1 MTISTKLLT
10 NRKKIKVTNNNSL
23 VEGLNQNDLARLV
36 KPRVNIDEFKSKMG
50 EDADIAVLSFG
61 VVGKQPAEDLVDFF
75 EKGYDW
81 VLDSD
86 SSPGEFVRDI
96 YLVFVEI
103 ERTEELPA
111 QLQTLLE
118 DLVNLT
124 EIEVGQW
131 RLYYGSDKNLRP
143 VALETLAESIPLN
156 PREYR
161 QYQRDIER
169 LKANSGLNI
178 DTPPVR
184 DEALKG
190 LQSAAGI
197 K

>member
-1 MTISTKLLT
+1 MTDNNKL
-10 NRKKIKVTNNNSL
+10 I
-23 VEGLNQNDLARLV
+23 EGLNRDDLARLV

-50 EDADIAVLSFG
+50 EDSDIVVLSFG
-61 VVGKQPAEDLVDFF
+61 VVGKEPADDLVDFF

-81 VLDSD
+81 ILDSD
-86 SSPGEFVRDI
+86 SSPGEFVRDV

-103 ERTEELPA
+103 ERTEELPD

-124 EIEVGQW
+124 GIAVDEWSI
-131 RLYYGSDKNLRP
+131 YYGSDKNLRH
-143 VALETLAESIPLN
+143 VSLDSLAGSIPLN

-161 QYQRDIER
+161 QYQRELDG
-169 LKANSGLNI
+169 LKSNAGLNI
-178 DTPPVR
+178 DTKPVVD
-184 DEALKG
+184 DELKG

>member
-1 MTISTKLLT
+1 MIDNNKL
-10 NRKKIKVTNNNSL
+10 I
-23 VEGLNQNDLARLV
+23 EGLNRDDLARLV

-50 EDADIAVLSFG
+50 EDADIVVLSFG
-61 VVGKQPAEDLVDFF
+61 VVGKKPADDLVDFF

-96 YLVFVEI
+96 FLVFVEI

-111 QLQTLLE
+111 QLHTLLE

-124 EIEVGQW
+124 GIEVDEW
-131 RLYYGSDKNLRP
+131 SVYYGSDKNLRP
-143 VALETLAESIPLN
+143 VSLDSQTGSIPLN

-161 QYQRDIER
+161 RYQRDLDE
-169 LKANSGLNI
+169 LKSNAGLNI
-178 DTPPVR
+178 DIKPVT
-184 DEALKG
+184 DNDLKG

>member
-1 MTISTKLLT
+1 M
-10 NRKKIKVTNNNSL
+10 TNNNSL

>member
-1 MTISTKLLT
+1 MP
-10 NRKKIKVTNNNSL
+10 NNNTL
-23 VEGLNQNDLARLV
+23 PLNEGLNRDDLLRLV

-111 QLQTLLE
+111 QLQKLLD

-124 EIEVGQW
+124 GIAVDEW
-131 RLYYGSDKNLRP
+131 RIYYGSDKNLRP
-143 VALETLAESIPLN
+143 VELDTLAESIPLN

-161 QYQRDIER
+161 QYQRELER
-169 LKANSGLNI
+169 LKTDSGLNI
-178 DTPPVR
+178 DTKPVT
-184 DEALKG
+184 DEELKG

>member
-1 MTISTKLLT
+1 VIDNNKL
-10 NRKKIKVTNNNSL
+10 I
-23 VEGLNQNDLARLV
+23 EGLNRDDLARLV

-50 EDADIAVLSFG
+50 EDADIVVLSFG
-61 VVGKQPAEDLVDFF
+61 VVGKKPAEDLVDFF

-81 VLDSD
+81 ILDSD

-96 YLVFVEI
+96 FLVFVEI

-111 QLQTLLE
+111 QLHTLLE

-124 EIEVGQW
+124 GIEVDEW
-131 RLYYGSDKNLRP
+131 SVYYGSDKNLRP
-143 VALETLAESIPLN
+143 VALDSLAGSIPLT

-161 QYQRDIER
+161 RYQRDLDD
-169 LKANSGLNI
+169 LKSNAGLNI
-178 DTPPVR
+178 DTKPVT
-184 DEALKG
+184 DNDLKG

>member
-1 MTISTKLLT
+1 MTDNNKL
-10 NRKKIKVTNNNSL
+10 I
-23 VEGLNQNDLARLV
+23 EGLNRDDLARLV

-50 EDADIAVLSFG
+50 EDSDIVVLSFG
-61 VVGKQPAEDLVDFF
+61 VVGKEPADDLVDFF

-81 VLDSD
+81 ILDSD
-86 SSPGEFVRDI
+86 SSPGEFVRDV

-103 ERTEELPA
+103 ERTEELPN

-124 EIEVGQW
+124 GIAVDEWAI
-131 RLYYGSDKNLRP
+131 YYGSDKNLRP
-143 VALETLAESIPLN
+143 VSLDALAGSIPLN

-161 QYQRDIER
+161 QYQRELDG
-169 LKANSGLNI
+169 LKSNAGLNI
-178 DTPPVR
+178 DTKPVV
-184 DEALKG
+184 DEELKG

>member
-1 MTISTKLLT
+1 
-10 NRKKIKVTNNNSL
+10 VTNNNSL